1 MPSLIWSVLFYCL
14 WSSIW
19 IHASLLSRIHW
30 LNIHSLLIVLVN
42 FNVTPYQ
49 CWFKWSLC
57 NHSLSF
63 GEMLRLLA
71 VFFLFWQYG
80 LWVHDG
86 ERRLWIHAVPSGSSW
101 VFVMGRSVWIYST
114 LIPEGCGPGCLLPI
128 ITFLCH
134 LGLIPRSHQ
143 TLVPSTSLHSIL
155 KAPRIFSVSTCPV
168 QAVRNKRFISLVISL
183 SYSLMLQCFIL
194 ALSQSSQKA
203 LPKVLLGM
211 LNVQSRTEGS
221 ITCFQFS
228 LSLYKMP
235 FLTGILAQR
244 RGVGTYVSH
253 DLPLHPS

>member
-1 MPSLIWSVLFYCL
+1 
-14 WSSIW
+14 
-19 IHASLLSRIHW
+19 
-30 LNIHSLLIVLVN
+30 
-42 FNVTPYQ
+42 
-49 CWFKWSLC
+49 
-57 NHSLSF
+57 
-63 GEMLRLLA
+63 MLRLLA

-86 ERRLWIHAVPSGSSW
+86 ERRLWIHAVSSGSSW
-101 VFVMGRSVWIYST
+101 VFAMGRSVWIYST

-143 TLVPSTSLHSIL
+143 TLVPSTPLHSIL

-168 QAVRNKRFISLVISL
+168 QAVRNKRFSHFSELL
-183 SYSLMLQCFIL
+183 SYAAVLHIGFESIIPE
-194 ALSQSSQKA
+194 SSSQGS
-203 LPKVLLGM
+203 LG
-211 LNVQSRTEGS
+211 NVECSKQNRGS
-221 ITCFQFS
+221 TTCFRFS